1 MMIVIVVCYDM
12 TLSRTRVREIDVY
25 RYFCICCGLAI
36 IFYIDEDKVVE
47 LEKS

>member
-25 RYFCICCGLAI
+25 RYFISAFI
-36 IFYIDEDKVVE
+36 VA
-47 LEKS
+47 

>member
-1 MMIVIVVCYDM
+1 MF
-12 TLSRTRVREIDVY
+12 IDISAFY
-25 RYFCICCGLAI
+25 CSLAI